1 MLKPG
6 TKYMITITLGIK
18 AEDRDGDDHDFDSN
32 PIIKKFTMR
41 DANNLACYEDK
52 TSVSALISFF
62 K

>member
-18 AEDRDGDDHDFDSN
+18 AQARSGDDHDFDSK
-32 PIIKKFTMR
+32 PIIKKFTTR

-52 TSVSALISFF
+52 TSVRAYI
-62 K
+62 